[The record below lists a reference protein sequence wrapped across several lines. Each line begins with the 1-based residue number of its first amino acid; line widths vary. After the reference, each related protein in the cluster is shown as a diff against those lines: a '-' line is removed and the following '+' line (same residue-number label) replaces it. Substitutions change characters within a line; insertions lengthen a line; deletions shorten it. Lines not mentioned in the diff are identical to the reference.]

1 MESMARGLMDQVKEL
16 PDGVSVPCLMLTD
29 VPRAVAERAVLQLLA
44 RTAGHRKDLTAAH
57 VLAVLDLARGR
68 RTDLEVSLPY
78 GMTARRKKYT
88 LEITRRSARS
98 GAAPIAVG
106 GTVEFGGTAVMI
118 SDHASPGALPVGLPE
133 GAAMAVTPW
142 RPGDWLRLPGSR
154 GPRSFKRLCAER
166 GLTPEERD
174 ALPVL
179 RVGEAHAADPVFG
192 VQPDFAPCPG
202 GQTVFVK
209 FTKKT
214 EENHHEK

>member
-1 MESMARGLMDQVKEL
+1 M
-16 PDGVSVPCLMLTD
+16 
-29 VPRAVAERAVLQLLA
+29 
-44 RTAGHRKDLTAAH
+44 
-57 VLAVLDLARGR
+57 LAVLDLARGR

-88 LEITRRSARS
+88 LEITRRPARPD
-98 GAAPIAVG
+98 AAPIAVG
-106 GTVEFGGTAVMI
+106 GTVAFGGTAVMI

-133 GAAMAVTPW
+133 GAAMTVTPW

-166 GLTPEERD
+166 GLTPEARD

-192 VQPDFAPCPG
+192 VQPDVAPCPG

-209 FTKKT
+209 FYKKDRV
-214 EENHHEK
+214 ESS